1 MGGGLFYAILLIKS
15 YKKFIILGQ
24 VSVFEADAYGLHD
37 ELFWFTLSKY
47 CYILSLLFS
56 KNKNFILYSLLIFIT
71 SIGYILVGLRGY
83 TIAYGFL
90 LLFFLDI
97 RYRLKI
103 KWLLLVAILVTTI
116 SSLILNYRIGIEVNS
131 GLLGIIFN
139 PLLQQGAS
147 FETVYGALKYNEKIL
162 SCISYY
168 DYFFTNKDIG
178 SCIDIARGVYFKE
191 GGSFASSFYSELIY
205 LGWIIGSVA
214 LLLFAFSLAF
224 VQSCYEK
231 IIKNSMNN
239 KLAYTYRLIIFL
251 ALPNLIYF
259 ARSSLFD
266 FITKVLFIALFIG
279 GLSIVRHIALN
290 IKKCH

>member
-1 MGGGLFYAILLIKS
+1 M
-15 YKKFIILGQ
+15 
-24 VSVFEADAYGLHD
+24 
-37 ELFWFTLSKY
+37 
-47 CYILSLLFS
+47 
-56 KNKNFILYSLLIFIT
+56 
-71 SIGYILVGLRGY
+71 GLRGY

-168 DYFFTNKDIG
+168 DYFF
-178 SCIDIARGVYFKE
+178 KE

-266 FITKVLFIALFIG
+266 FITKV
-279 GLSIVRHIALN
+279 
-290 IKKCH
+290 